1 MVGILKVKLEI
12 SAINFLLLKRK
23 KINECSQCNE
33 FHRFR
38 FYFEMTF

>member
-23 KINECSQCNE
+23 KLMSAPNVMNFID
-33 FHRFR
+33 FDFILR
-38 FYFEMTF
+38 